1 MPSFA
6 PTNPTQNQSEA
17 QPAPQEP
24 MVAQNGIET
33 AQPVCSPLAFPFDF
47 PSQLWY
53 RVAPSRFVAFIEM
66 LLMTFAEQKAQ
77 APMEMSLRGGEY
89 AGCNCCG
96 CGCSESCC

>member
-33 AQPVCSPLAFPFDF
+33 AQPVCRSFRISLPLLFLACIISLHLLCTFHGNVTDDFCATESPGTNGD
-47 PSQLWY
+47 
-53 RVAPSRFVAFIEM
+53 VAPWRRVRRLQ
-66 LLMTFAEQKAQ
+66 LLWVR
-77 APMEMSLRGGEY
+77 LL
-89 AGCNCCG
+89 
-96 CGCSESCC
+96 